1 MAGTNVDIKIIAE
14 FLGKTAFK
22 QAETATNK
30 LNKTVKSLG
39 SSFGVAFGGAALGYA
54 IKSTIRDFAD
64 AQRETVALT
73 NTVKNLGLAFDA
85 PVVDAYVDSIGKL
98 YGVTGQQAVP
108 AMQALLS
115 ATGSVAKSTE
125 IMNVAL
131 DLAASRSADVGAV
144 ASDLANAYVGNTKG
158 LNQYRLGLTKAELAA
173 MTFDEILAKISKDTL
188 GAADEAA
195 NSLSGK
201 LAILSEVTNQ
211 ARERI
216 GGGLVDALGGL
227 AGPNGAG
234 GAAQNIENL
243 SIKLTEAITGFGYL
257 VREIK
262 IAQPILIA
270 AGVAIGL
277 AWAPWFTAISVA
289 ALAIGA
295 IGNAMKKNAAIKPV
309 NTGPLMFPT
318 AGDGG
323 YKQREAARK
332 KAEQEA
338 IARNKQL
345 AKLIKDQAK
354 SAADAVKQKRL
365 QNAIDKANVLL
376 GKSEDVFDL
385 DKIQIAA
392 ALTNQAEALGK
403 ATSSAQ
409 VLQIAN
415 DTARLRVKESIAA
428 LEDAI
433 AAKDE
438 AAIIKATAKLNEDLK
453 ILGALT
459 KQDLKMQDIKSILD
473 SLKPKDLINLDNLNA
488 AIAKI
493 TDMLKLLEQANAAA
507 TAKVPTSASL
517 GSGIPA
523 GDFIAP
529 ISKEV
534 AAKGSIGAILEY
546 ADAATARANAFADL
560 LDLQNDADQ
569 LALDEFTKKLGMAS
583 SATTIDSAA
592 SVPLATAGAIQ
603 SGNRYAAQAANSYNI
618 TINAGLGSDP
628 EAIARGLEDVLNQSS
643 YRGTSTNRG
652 SGVYIA

>member
-1 MAGTNVDIKIIAE
+1 MAGTNLDIKIIAE

-39 SSFGVAFGGAALGYA
+39 SSFGVAFGGAALGLA
-54 IKSTIRDFAD
+54 VRSAVKEFAD
-64 AQRETVALT
+64 AERETIALT

-85 PVVDAYVDSIGKL
+85 PAVSNYVDQIGKL
-98 YGVTGQQAVP
+98 YGVTGAQAVP

-115 ATGSVAKSTE
+115 ATGSVSKSTE

-131 DLAASRSADVGAV
+131 DLAASRNADVAAV
-144 ASDLANAYVGNTKG
+144 ASDLANAYVGNSKG
-158 LNQYRLGLTKAELAA
+158 LATYRLGLTKAELAA
-173 MTFDEILAKISKDTL
+173 MTFDEILEKIATDTL

-195 NSLSGK
+195 ASLSGK
-201 LAILSEVTNQ
+201 MAILSESVNQ
-211 ARERI
+211 AQARI

-234 GAAQNIENL
+234 GAAQTIENL
-243 SIKLTEAITGFGYL
+243 STKLTNAITGFGYL
-257 VREIK
+257 VQEVK
-262 IAQPILIA
+262 IAQPILVA
-270 AGVAIGL
+270 AGIAIGL

-295 IGNAMKKNAAIKPV
+295 LGNAMRKNSNVKPL

-354 SAADAVKQKRL
+354 SAAEAVKQKRL

-403 ATSSAQ
+403 ATNSAQ

-438 AAIIKATAKLNEDLK
+438 AAIIRATAKLNEDLK
-453 ILGALT
+453 ILNALSGQNT
-459 KQDLKMQDIKSILD
+459 KLTDIKSILD

-488 AIAKI
+488 ALAKI
-493 TDMLKLLEQANAAA
+493 QEMLRLLALANTAA

-517 GSGIPA
+517 GSGIPV
-523 GDFIAP
+523 GDYIAP
-529 ISKEV
+529 IDTTG
-534 AAKGSIGAILEY
+534 GSIGAILEY
-546 ADAATARANAFADL
+546 ADAASARANAFADL
-560 LDLQNDADQ
+560 LDMQSDQ
-569 LALDEFTKKLGMAS
+569 DLKDLIAYQKSVGDLGGYSPNMN
-583 SATTIDSAA
+583 TGRGYG
-592 SVPLATAGAIQ
+592 AG
-603 SGNRYAAQAANSYNI
+603 GTNI
-618 TINAGLGSDP
+618 TVNAGIGDP
-628 EAIARGLEDVLNQSS
+628 EAIARAVEDALNQSA